1 MKKFYSLL
9 AVAAISMTVSAQQ
22 TVFEATFDDIT
33 GTGGNDG
40 KWSGQIAN
48 NSLSSYETGGSWTLA
63 NAYSGNNAVKLGSGS
78 NLGSITTPTIVA
90 EGVATLTFRAGAWDS
105 TNESTTLKIS
115 ATGATL
121 DQATVT
127 LVKGS
132 FTTYTVNITGANK
145 AVKIKFEGQKASNSR
160 FFIDD
165 IRVTVPTQAVTD
177 TNATKVNLVKNT
189 VVANEIIFGQEAQ
202 VSVINMAGQ
211 VVKTAEVKDNSR
223 LDVSNLAKG
232 TYIVTATV
240 NGKAVSQ
247 KVIKK

>member
-22 TVFEATFDDIT
+22 TVFEATFADMD

-40 KWSGQIAN
+40 SWSGNIAATA
-48 NSLSSYETGGSWTLA
+48 LSTYTTGGTWVLN
-63 NAYSGNNAVKLGSGS
+63 NAYKADGSLKLGTSS
-78 NLGSITTPTIVA
+78 KLGDITTPSINA
-90 EGVATLTFRAGAWDS
+90 SGNATLTFRAGAWDGN
-105 TNESTTLKIS
+105 NESTNLKIS

-121 DQATVT
+121 DKASVT

-132 FTTYTVNITGANK
+132 FTTYTINITGANN
-145 AVKIKFEGQKASNSR
+145 AVKIKFEGDKASNSR

-189 VVANEIIFGQEAQ
+189 VVANEIIFGQEAK

-232 TYIVTATV
+232 TYVVTATV

>member
-9 AVAAISMTVSAQQ
+9 AVAAIAMSVNAQQ
-22 TVFEATFDDIT
+22 TVFEATFDDVT
-33 GTGGNDG
+33 GTGGNSG
-40 KWSGQIAN
+40 GWSGNIAPAALATY
-48 NSLSSYETGGSWTLA
+48 STGGEWTLA
-63 NAYSGNNAVKLGSGS
+63 NAYKGDTSVKLGTGS
-78 NLGSITTPTIVA
+78 KLGQITTPSINAT
-90 EGVATLTFRAGAWDS
+90 GVATLTFRAGAWDGN
-105 TNESTTLKIS
+105 TEKTTLKIS

-127 LVKGS
+127 MVKGA
-132 FTTYTVNITGANK
+132 FTTYTVNITGATGN
-145 AVKIKFEGQKASNSR
+145 VNIKFEGEAASNSR

-189 VVANEIIFGQEAQ
+189 VVANEIIFGQEAK

-232 TYIVTATV
+232 TYVVTAIV